1 MDFNADRLQYLAG
14 VTGLDDYRTAVLSE
28 SRHLGEQDEEE
39 ETVDIEVEEE
49 GPIEDVGE
57 VIPVAD
63 AEAALEDLGVA
74 LGLDVSV
81 GEEEGGEEEVEMGA
95 EEEEPVA
102 EARLRRAIR
111 KEIQAVL
118 GEASATS
125 DEQQFN
131 RARRDKSV
139 AASLGWGKW
148 ASGNVHRPRKNRV
161 LSQGPGHAVGFG
173 GPGFM

>member
-1 MDFNADRLQYLAG
+1 MLFNADRLQYLAG
-14 VTGLDDYRTAVLSE
+14 VTALDDYRTALLTE
-28 SRHLGEQDEEE
+28 SSYIGEQDEEE
-39 ETVDIEVEEE
+39 AVDIDVEEE

-63 AEAALEDLGVA
+63 AEAALEDLGAA

-81 GEEEGGEEEVEMGA
+81 GEAEEEEVEV
-95 EEEEPVA
+95 EEEEVEEPVA

-118 GEASATS
+118 GEAHAER
-125 DEQQFN
+125 DEKQFK

-139 AASLGWGKW
+139 AAALGWSNW
-148 ASGNVHRPRKNRV
+148 VSGNVHPPQKRRPGTR
-161 LSQGPGHAVGFG
+161 GPGRSVGFG